1 MIMAWFNFKTSTKDK
16 PRFWEEYLLSFKSSA
31 SPYFVAF
38 DCETTGLDIRKDR
51 LLSIGAVR
59 FTAERIQVHQSIE
72 LMVHQTKVNHDTIA
86 IHGILPSTT
95 QEAELS
101 EQDAVKQ
108 LLEFIGNSPLVGHHI
123 RFDVAIIDQAL
134 KRMGLGKLKNK
145 TYDTNLLFKQ
155 QKHYPVEQNISLD
168 DLCAHF
174 QLKAENRHTALGDAY
189 LTALI
194 HQRLTMIHE
203 R

>member
-1 MIMAWFNFKTSTKDK
+1 MIMAWFDLKSSTKGK
-16 PRFWEEYLLSFKSSA
+16 PPFWQEYLSSFKSSA

-38 DCETTGLDIRKDR
+38 DCETTGLDVRKDR

-59 FTAERIQVHQSIE
+59 FTAERILVHQSIE
-72 LMVHQTKVNHDTIA
+72 LMVHQTKVNDETIK

-101 EQDAVKQ
+101 EQEAVKE

-123 RFDVAIIDQAL
+123 RFDVAMIDQAL
-134 KRMGLGKLKNK
+134 KRMGLGKLKNR
-145 TYDTNLLFKQ
+145 TYDTNLIFKQ
-155 QKHYPVEQNISLD
+155 QHHYPLEQNISLD

-174 QLKAENRHTALGDAY
+174 RLKAENRHTALGDAY
-189 LTALI
+189 LTAII
-194 HQRLTMIHE
+194 HQRLTAD